1 MIIFLVSD
9 MVLFS
14 MVDNMDYQP
23 TKKKKNRNFLILDGH
38 IRQIPTKEQFHHTSG
53 FWEAIF

>member
-1 MIIFLVSD
+1 